1 MFRKNYIPKGKIYK
15 SAYNG
20 KYFFSDN
27 DSTIEARLVEFNRE
41 VAKEEGVNRL
51 QMLCLEEPSYFD
63 TVDDLLEALYEYA
76 WERHKKVIK
85 DDLTYNKGIKV

>member
-15 SAYNG
+15 DFTNS
-20 KYFFSDN
+20 KYFFEQEN
-27 DSTIEARLVEFNRE
+27 GVINWRLYVKP
-41 VAKEEGVNRL
+41 VKEEGKRVILSWTN
-51 QMLCLEEPSYFD
+51 ETYFD

-85 DDLTYNKGIKV
+85 DKLTYNKGIKV